1 MATLERLTTR
11 ISIEMTGDTRRY
23 LVSAKQGD
31 KATRYIVAKLL
42 NNGTPYVI
50 PAGARVA
57 FNVEKP
63 DRKYV
68 YNTCTY
74 SGSEVTVELTNQTLA
89 VAGTAYCDIEVRT
102 GDNTQ
107 LITSA
112 SFTIEIEKS
121 MRNDKA
127 ILSSN
132 EFTELEDRIAGH
144 IQNITGTDSAV
155 KKAEEARKK
164 AEQERNAAED
174 ERKTA
179 EGERNTAENE
189 RKAAEQVRKQNE
201 NTRIIQEKKRQED
214 VRQALEN
221 TEGAVERAEKATQEC
236 VEAIQMAQEYESQ
249 AENYSKEAESWAH
262 GGTGT
267 RDGEDTDN
275 SEFYSRQSKNS
286 SDMAMQ
292 YLGKVEQAGEEAVNK
307 IKDALDM
314 DAPDFQYDFETGILY
329 YSGGRFVF
337 GMNNGILEWGLAV

>member
-1 MATLERLTTR
+1 MAALERLTTR
-11 ISIEMTGDTRRY
+11 ISIEMTGDTQRY

-31 KATRYIVAKLL
+31 RATRYIVAKLL
-42 NNGTPYVI
+42 NAGEAYII

-68 YNTCTY
+68 YNTCTF
-74 SGSEVTVELTNQTLA
+74 SGSEVTIELTNQTLA

-144 IQNITGTDSAV
+144 IQNITSTDEAV
-155 KKAEEARKK
+155 KKAEDARKK
-164 AEQERNAAED
+164 AENERNAAENK
-174 ERKTA
+174 RKEA
-179 EGERNTAENE
+179 ENERNAAENE
-189 RKAAEQVRKQNE
+189 RKAAEQIRKQNE
-201 NTRIIQEKKRQED
+201 DIRILQEKKRQED
-214 VRQALEN
+214 VSQALRD
-221 TEGAVERAEKATQEC
+221 TESAVEDAEKATQEC
-236 VEAIQMAQEYESQ
+236 VDAIQMAQEYESQ
-249 AENYSKEAESWAH
+249 AENYSREAESWAH

-275 SEFYSRQSKNS
+275 SEFHSRQAQNS

-292 YLGKVEQAGEEAVNK
+292 YLRKVEQAGKEAVDR

-314 DAPDFQYDFETGILY
+314 DAPDFRYDFETGILY